1 MQAIYLASVWLH
13 IMAAVAWVGGT
24 LFLVLVLVP
33 AIRREEFRALG
44 AALIRFTGLR
54 FRWVG
59 WACFAVFIIT
69 GSLNLAARGI
79 GFGELQET
87 AFWQGSF
94 GRTLALKLV
103 LVVAILAISALHD
116 FRLGPRAAA
125 AWEADPFSA
134 ETLRFRRAAV
144 RLGRWNLLLA
154 LAVILLGIMLV
165 RGAPW

>member
-1 MQAIYLASVWLH
+1 MHALYLASVWLH

-33 AIRREEFRALG
+33 AIRQEEFRRIG
-44 AALIRFTGLR
+44 SALIRFTGLR

-59 WACFAVFIIT
+59 WVCFAIFIIT
-69 GSLNLAARGI
+69 GSVNLAARGI
-79 GFGELQET
+79 GFAELME
-87 AFWQGSF
+87 APFWQGSF
-94 GRTLALKLV
+94 GRTLALKLA
-103 LVVAILAISALHD
+103 LVAAILGISALHD

-125 AWEADPFSA
+125 AWEADPSSA
-134 ETLRFRRAAV
+134 ETLRLRRTAV
-144 RLGRWNLLLA
+144 QLGRWNLLLA